1 MLTHQRPIHIITDQY
16 VACILTVDQSQGRE
30 MMVVGGGDGGVRLW
44 SLSRFSHPKMVKT
57 VR

>member
-1 MLTHQRPIHIITDQY
+1 MGIVSDQSE
-16 VACILTVDQSQGRE
+16 ACILTVDQSQGRE